1 LPLLLKYVLAFVVK
15 SQIPR
20 ENMENLLKNYVV
32 GLKQVTREANKH
44 NVSQIFLASDADE
57 PYQHSVLAL
66 VNTHNIPLTYVP
78 SRIQL
83 AAAYN
88 IEVPSAVVGL
98 LVEANSK

>member
-1 LPLLLKYVLAFVVK
+1 LSILLEYVLAFVVK
-15 SQIPR
+15 TQFSR
-20 ENMENLLKNYVV
+20 DYMENLLKNYVV

-44 NVSQIFLASDADE
+44 NVSQIILASDSDE
-57 PYQHSVLAL
+57 QYQHSVLAL
-66 VNTHNIPLTYVP
+66 VDTHNIPLTYVP

-98 LVEANSK
+98 LKDPI